1 MPKYNNKYVKRK
13 IFGELEKK
21 YNERLKNIR
30 EREMKRESR
39 RKERDFKEFQTR

>member
-1 MPKYNNKYVKRK
+1 MSKHSNKYIRRK

-21 YNERLKNIR
+21 YNERLRNIR